1 MIDNIRE
8 KVVSCLSNVGI
19 EVEGDDI
26 NLLSYLQ
33 DSLVFVSFV
42 VELEEVF
49 QIEFDDAS
57 FVDETFSDMDSIC
70 NIINVLLNT

>member
-1 MIDNIRE
+1 MDTIRE

-19 EVEGDDI
+19 EVESDDI

-33 DSLVFVSFV
+33 DSLVCVSFV

-49 QIEFDDAS
+49 QIEFDDTS

-70 NIINVLLNT
+70 NIINVLLKA